1 VQLACRSELA
11 EELASLKAKLDSKLE
26 DGDMRLMMD
35 RQKHALQVREPL
47 RVRAKVG
54 VNPNLR
60 FKVRLALTL
69 NVRRQ
74 SIHRLGLGLAYPNPN
89 PNPNIPPASLNFR
102 RQSKRLG

>member
-1 VQLACRSELA
+1 MQLACRSELA

-60 FKVRLALTL
+60 FKVSPNLERSSAEHTQ
-69 NVRRQ
+69 VRVR
-74 SIHRLGLGLAYPNPN
+74 
-89 PNPNIPPASLNFR
+89 ASLP
-102 RQSKRLG
+102 SP